1 MAPKKD
7 PDHKIVAENRK
18 ARHEYFIEDVFE
30 AGLSLTGTEVKSL
43 RLGHANIAESY
54 AASEKGGIV
63 LINSYIPEYKMAG
76 PFFQHTPRRPRPLL
90 LKAREIVKLA
100 SAVDREGMTLIP
112 LEIYFNARGR
122 AKLKLGL
129 AKGKKLHDRRADAA
143 KRDWQRDKARLMRG
157 DKNG

>member
-1 MAPKKD
+1 MAAKKD
-7 PDHKIVAENRK
+7 PDNKIVAENRK
-18 ARHEYFIEDVFE
+18 ARHEYFIEQTFE
-30 AGLSLTGTEVKSL
+30 AGISLTGTEVKSL

-54 AASEKGGIV
+54 ASPENKGLM
-63 LINSYIPEYKMAG
+63 LINSYIPEYKQAG
-76 PFFQHTPRRPRPLL
+76 PFFQHAPRRPRALL
-90 LKAREIVKLA
+90 LRAREIHKLQV
-100 SAVDREGMTLIP
+100 AVDREGMTLIP
-112 LEIYFNARGR
+112 LQIYFNEKGR